1 MTWLCL
7 IPLRLQ
13 VRALLMWRVP
23 LHCFL
28 SWHAGWLW
36 KHQGCHC
43 LSSPALILL
52 SASSQ
57 WNEEN
62 RYKKSSVLEKMMGST
77 RLPLCTRGNGAQ
89 HFFKDALSNSCL
101 QSISVSRG
109 QDCSS
114 DGCLRRPT
122 TPEQLNMSAF
132 FFLWVLL
139 LNHSWAQAGNPPL
152 KSTSQKSN
160 LSRWI
165 RNSWISGIEKQPVN
179 PRRYTEA
186 VCAMGQQRSY
196 TILLELMRAFFN
208 SSFHWHQGLCLF
220 ILGMKDLSPQ
230 YKHNIIFL
238 HKEDGDVALL
248 S

>member
-28 SWHAGWLW
+28 SWLAGWLW

-77 RLPLCTRGNGAQ
+77 RLPLCTRGNGVQ

-101 QSISVSRG
+101 QSISVSRP
-109 QDCSS
+109 
-114 DGCLRRPT
+114 RT
-122 TPEQLNMSAF
+122 A
-132 FFLWVLL
+132 
-139 LNHSWAQAGNPPL
+139 PL
-152 KSTSQKSN
+152 
-160 LSRWI
+160 
-165 RNSWISGIEKQPVN
+165 
-179 PRRYTEA
+179 
-186 VCAMGQQRSY
+186 M
-196 TILLELMRAFFN
+196 
-208 SSFHWHQGLCLF
+208 GLCADPQIQSSWTCQLF
-220 ILGMKDLSPQ
+220 LFSLGTAFKSQLSTGWKPTFE
-230 YKHNIIFL
+230 KHISEIKSQPL
-238 HKEDGDVALL
+238 DT
-248 S
+248 